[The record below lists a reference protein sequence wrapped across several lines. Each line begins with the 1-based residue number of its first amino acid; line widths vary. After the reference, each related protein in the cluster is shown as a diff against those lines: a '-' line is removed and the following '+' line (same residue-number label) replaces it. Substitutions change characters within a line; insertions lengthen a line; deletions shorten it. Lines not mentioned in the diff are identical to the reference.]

1 MAEIVTLTTWRKS
14 HPPKSPRVEIGRAG
28 SRIESRQEP
37 PAPEADVL
45 IFTGVRYERFDDR
58 MDRKA
63 ENHAV
68 RIEQN

>member
-1 MAEIVTLTTWRKS
+1 MAEIVTLNTWRKS
-14 HPPKSPRVEIGRAG
+14 HPPKSPRVEIGRPGHHSGRSAERL
-28 SRIESRQEP
+28 SL
-37 PAPEADVL
+37 EADVL